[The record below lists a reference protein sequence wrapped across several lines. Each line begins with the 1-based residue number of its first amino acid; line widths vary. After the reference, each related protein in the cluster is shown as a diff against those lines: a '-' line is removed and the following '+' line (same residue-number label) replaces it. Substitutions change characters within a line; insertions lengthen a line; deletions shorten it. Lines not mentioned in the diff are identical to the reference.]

1 MSEFRF
7 KQFAVRQDTTPMKVG
22 TDGVLLGA
30 WVRLTGA
37 ERRLLDIGTGTGVIA
52 LMLAQRTT
60 EAEVTAIDIDSVE
73 EARYNFSE
81 SPWADRLTAHQQAVQ
96 HFDAESFDV
105 IVSNPPYFVDAL
117 LCPDE
122 GRTTARHTVSL
133 SFEELRDAVCRL
145 LKTEGRFAVVLP
157 TQEAARFESVCRGK
171 LTPVRRTEVRTTPRH
186 APKRVLLELMHSE
199 AVTASAVCD
208 ELTIGTGRHE
218 EFTPQ
223 YRALTHD
230 FYLKF

>member
-1 MSEFRF
+1 M
-7 KQFAVRQDTTPMKVG
+7 
-22 TDGVLLGA
+22 
-30 WVRLTGA
+30 RLTGA
-37 ERRLLDIGTGTGVIA
+37 EHRLLDIGTGTGVIA

-157 TQEAARFESVCRGK
+157 TQEAARFERVCCGK

-208 ELTIGTGRHE
+208 ELTIGTGCHE